1 MGHPVGCT
9 FSFSELIKLFLDTVM
24 NILNNLNNNNNNN
37 NNNNDNNNNNNR
49 FESMNVNMR
58 SFDTSFM
65 VSIYIY

>member
-1 MGHPVGCT
+1 MGHPANCS
-9 FSFSELIKLFLDTVM
+9 FSFYELIKIIFLDTVM

-65 VSIYIY
+65 VSIS